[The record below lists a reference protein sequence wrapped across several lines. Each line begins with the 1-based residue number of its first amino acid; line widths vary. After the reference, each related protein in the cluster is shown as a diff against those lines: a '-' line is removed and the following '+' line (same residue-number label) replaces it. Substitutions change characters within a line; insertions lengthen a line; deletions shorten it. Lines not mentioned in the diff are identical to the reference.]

1 MKEIKEILD
10 KYAGLLPLGENMVST
25 IEAERRAGE
34 FLTALSYLANWR
46 HLLSTHKI
54 KALSIQ
60 TATYSEQMSKADS
73 KQVTEKKAIAEAH
86 PVYIEAREEFE
97 KVENDLSFLKS
108 YQEIFM
114 NAHVFYRQLAKG
126 EMQ

>member
-1 MKEIKEILD
+1 
-10 KYAGLLPLGENMVST
+10 MVSSV
-25 IEAERRAGE
+25 EAERRAGE

-46 HLLSTHKI
+46 HLFTTSKI
-54 KALSIQ
+54 KALSLQ
-60 TATYSEQMSKADS
+60 TVAYSEQMGKADS

-86 PVYIEAREEFE
+86 PEYIKAREEFE
-97 KVENDLSFLKS
+97 GIENDITCLKS

-126 EMQ
+126 ESQ